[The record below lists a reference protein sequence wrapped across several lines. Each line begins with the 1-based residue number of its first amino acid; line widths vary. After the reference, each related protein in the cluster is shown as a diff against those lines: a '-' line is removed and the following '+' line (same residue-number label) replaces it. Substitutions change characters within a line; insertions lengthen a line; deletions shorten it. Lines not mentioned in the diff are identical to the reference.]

1 MIDYGGKLSKREKWM
16 HQFEDV
22 TSVLF
27 VVDLS
32 SYDQVFLG
40 DSSKNR
46 VVEALELFES
56 VINCPWF
63 FRSSIIL
70 LLNNFD
76 RFKQKLATRP
86 LRDYFRD
93 YSGGNDVN
101 RAAKYILSR
110 FNQVN
115 RAHQNLFS
123 HLTEVTDMSYA
134 RFVLAAIKQ
143 TMLQQALSDIGRL

>member
-1 MIDYGGKLSKREKWM
+1 MIDCGGNLSTGKKWV
-16 HQFEDV
+16 HQFEGV

-32 SYDQVFLG
+32 SYDQVLPG
-40 DSSKNR
+40 DSFKNR

-56 VINCPWF
+56 VINCRWF
-63 FRSSIIL
+63 LRSSIIL
-70 LLNNFD
+70 LLNNFE
-76 RFKQKLATRP
+76 RFKQKLVTRP
-86 LRDYFRD
+86 LRDYFCD
-93 YSGGNDVN
+93 YSGGNDIN
-101 RAAKYILSR
+101 RTAKYILSR

-143 TMLQQALSDIGRL
+143 TMLQQALSNIGRL